1 MTIATAIITSAA
13 PHAQIVAAGTMF
25 SSGVDIAYMAEGLL
39 AAVSLVVGTMATLGK
54 ASKEGAGAGLTHQ
67 ILVIALS
74 VVIFLSSGFAALM
87 THELQSHGVTNRVNV
102 PNPYGQ

>member
-1 MTIATAIITSAA
+1 MNSAA
-13 PHAQIVAAGTMF
+13 DMITAAGPQAQILAAGLF
-25 SSGVDIAYMAEGLL
+25 SSGTDIAYMLEGLL

-74 VVIFLSSGFAALM
+74 VTIFLSSGFAALM
-87 THELQSHGVTNRVNV
+87 THELQSHGVHNVVNV

>member
-1 MTIATAIITSAA
+1 MNTATAMITAVA
-13 PHAQIVAAGTMF
+13 PHAQILAAGSMF

>member
-1 MTIATAIITSAA
+1 MNTVAAMITTAA
-13 PHAQIVAAGTMF
+13 PHAQIVAAGLF
-25 SSGVDIAYMAEGLL
+25 SSGSDIAYMAEGLL

-67 ILVIALS
+67 ILVVALS

>member
-1 MTIATAIITSAA
+1 MITATAIVAAA
-13 PHAQIVAAGTMF
+13 PHAQILAASTMF

-102 PNPYGQ
+102 PDPYGQ